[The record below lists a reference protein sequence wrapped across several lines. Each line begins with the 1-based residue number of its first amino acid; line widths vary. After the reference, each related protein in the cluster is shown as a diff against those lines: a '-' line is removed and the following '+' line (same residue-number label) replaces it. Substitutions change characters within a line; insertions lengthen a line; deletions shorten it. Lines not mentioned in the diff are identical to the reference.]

1 MCIHVLKIS
10 ETLLQRGHMLMFRT
24 LSRRSVLA
32 VMMAP
37 ALAEPATI
45 EVASWKGNEAEPAGM
60 AQLIAKFEAENPGI
74 KVNLVYVSR
83 NDTDTVVSP
92 RMPGG
97 QSA

>member
-1 MCIHVLKIS
+1 MFC
-10 ETLLQRGHMLMFRT
+10 TLT
-24 LSRRSVLA
+24 RRSILA
-32 VMMAP
+32 VMMASALANP
-37 ALAEPATI
+37 ALAEPVTI

-60 AQLIAKFEAENPGI
+60 AELIAKFEAENPGI